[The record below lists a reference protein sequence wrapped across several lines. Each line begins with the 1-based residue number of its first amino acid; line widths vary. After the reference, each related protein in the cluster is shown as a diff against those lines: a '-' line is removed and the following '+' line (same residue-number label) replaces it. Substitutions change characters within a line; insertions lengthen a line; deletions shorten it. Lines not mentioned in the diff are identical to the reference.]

1 MKKIFTTI
9 ALALSVGSAFAQGFW
24 TPTTYKG
31 AFDCSATMWTNG
43 WTEWDP
49 QNKVYPATT
58 MTVSSNITTNTTWMT
73 GQTVLLQGQIYV
85 KNNSVLTIQPGVVIK
100 GSSSVAGS
108 GLFITT
114 GSQIQAVGTASQ
126 PIVFTSEQPV
136 GARTQG
142 DWGGVILMGLAP
154 LNFTNG
160 INNIEGIAPSPDTQY
175 GGGASPNSNDNSG
188 SLKYVRIEYA
198 GYVYAANKEI
208 NSLTMGA
215 VGRGTTIDYVQ
226 CSFGNDD
233 GFEWFGGNVDC
244 KHLISYRNLDDDFD
258 TDNGYSGNVQFG
270 LIVRDPSIADNPAV
284 STSEGFES
292 DNDAGGT
299 SATPQTKAVFSNITA
314 IGPYRGSSSTS
325 IASGYK
331 RALRIRRNSSISV
344 FNSLFMD
351 FKTGIMIDG
360 TLCEN
365 NATANNLNFRYN
377 VIASTSGVTPKTCET
392 VSLSTFPITTWFA
405 TGPNDSLTSSAGILV
420 TPYNYTSPD
429 YRPVCSN
436 TITSGANFSNPAFQ
450 SGGILGVGEMDH
462 GVKYTALFPN
472 PSTGNVS
479 LLINTENDHTFN
491 VNVYSVTGQLIAS
504 PYAQHSISGGVNE
517 LPLNV
522 DLPSGIYFVSVQYG
536 NKTENLKL
544 VVNK

>member
-1 MKKIFTTI
+1 MKRIFTTI
-9 ALALSVGSAFAQGFW
+9 ALALTMGSAFAQGFW

-31 AFDCSATMWTNG
+31 AFDCSAPMWTNG

-49 QNKVYPATT
+49 QNKVYPANT
-58 MTVSSNITTNTTWMT
+58 MTVSSNITTNTTWTT

-114 GSQIQAVGTASQ
+114 GSQIQAVGTVSM

-175 GGGASPNSNDNSG
+175 GGGASPNANDNSG
-188 SLKYVRIEYA
+188 TLKYVRIEYA

-215 VGRGTTIDYVQ
+215 VGKGTSIDYVQ

-299 SATPQTKAVFSNITA
+299 TATPQTKAVFSNITA

-360 TLCEN
+360 SLSEG

-377 VIASTSGVTPKTCET
+377 VIATTSGVTPKTCET
-392 VSLSTFPITTWFA
+392 VSLSTFPITSWFA
-405 TGPNDSLTSSAGILV
+405 TSPNDSLTSTAGILV
-420 TPYNYTSPD
+420 QPYNYTSPD

-436 TITSGANFSNPAFQ
+436 TVTNGANFGNPAFQ
-450 SGGILGVGEMDH
+450 LGGVLGVQNIDY
-462 GVKYTALFPN
+462 GVKYTSLFPN

-479 LLINTENDHTFN
+479 LLINTENDHSFN
-491 VNVYSVTGQLIAS
+491 VNIYSVTGQLIAT
-504 PYAQHSISGGVNE
+504 PHTNHPIGGGVSE

-522 DLPSGIYFVSVQYG
+522 NLPSGIYFVSVQYG

-544 VVNK
+544 VVNN